1 MLRTFFL
8 IVFFFCF
15 FSVQAQLVDDFADG
29 NFSESPTWFGDDSLW
44 QINAAL
50 QLQSKGTTGTTKDVS
65 LVAQNTELSNT
76 EWRFWIRFNLSP
88 STQNFCR
95 FYLASDQTNLKGN
108 LNGYYIQFGGSTGN
122 TDTISLY
129 KQEGSKRTRI
139 IAGRP
144 ATIAKSNNI
153 LNIKVNRDL
162 AGNWFLY
169 SDTSAVGNFQLEGSV
184 VDTTFRTTDYSGF
197 FARFTS
203 GNITNFYLDDVY
215 IGAPI
220 IDITPPQIQTF
231 EILNDSII
239 KLNFS
244 ETVNSNVAS
253 KLQNYEL
260 DNIFPQLISA
270 QVNQDLKSVLL
281 FFEGS
286 FISTTN
292 YKLLIKNIE
301 DAVGNKM
308 NDSTLNFTFYK
319 PTVADVVINEI
330 MPDPSPSN
338 GLPDAE
344 FIELFN
350 RTNYPINIGGWK
362 ITDNSSSA
370 ILPSYTIQP
379 LEYLII
385 ANPTSEPL
393 FKNYGKTL
401 AVPFLPGLNNDGD
414 WVQILDEKNRV
425 IDKIDYD
432 LSWYNSSV
440 KSGGGWSLE
449 LINPYTLCKGV
460 DNWLASESPVG
471 GTPGKA
477 NFFSSNQPD
486 LTAPQVKNWFYTDS
500 LNAVIVFN
508 EKMDSAAMQ
517 GLVLTVNG
525 NPVSSK
531 TIKGSK
537 FDSVYFTFTQPLV
550 YNQNYTLQVD
560 SAFDCSL
567 NKINNNTVVSF
578 TYIPIEPAKQNDIII
593 TEISANPI
601 AGVSLPNAEYIE
613 LYNRSKHIILLNNFK
628 IKSGSSVATIGN
640 IRLYPDSFIAICD
653 DSKLPAFAAYKN
665 VLAVTSFPSL
675 STDDEVVLLNEN
687 NLIIHQVGYKNSW
700 YNNPV
705 KANGGWSLEMI
716 DTKNPCG
723 LASNWSASKNAIGGT
738 IGFKNSVAGNNL
750 DTEKPQLTRVYPNDA
765 NHVVLYFNKTLDSNS
780 ICKQNSLNFSPPING
795 NFTFSFN
802 DDFLTELQ
810 ISFTDSIKANTVYN
824 IKIDSAQ
831 DCASN
836 TIEVKNELEFGLC
849 KPADS
854 NDIVINE
861 ILFNPRPN
869 GVDFVEIYN
878 KTNDYIDVKNLWIG
892 NRNEA
897 AQIDNFYA
905 LAPNGYMLLP
915 KSYYAIT
922 TNAEIL
928 KSQHTVFYPKNIIE
942 INSLPSFSDDEGTC
956 VLFAKPELVY
966 DELAYNEK
974 MHFTLIDN
982 KEGVSLE
989 RIDFNKST
997 NDKNN
1002 WTSAASTSGFATPT
1016 YKNSQ
1021 YLNFEIKN
1029 QTLSIEPEVFTPN
1042 NDGTNDLVTFTY
1054 KFEKNNYT
1062 GTLQIFNSSGVLVK
1076 TLLNNLPLGT
1086 EGSLTWNGLSE
1097 KNSALPVG
1105 IYVVYFTYFNTDGSS
1120 NAIKKTLVIGKTF

>member
-1 MLRTFFL
+1 MLKTFFL
-8 IVFFFCF
+8 IAFLCCCF
-15 FSVQAQLVDDFADG
+15 AIQAQVADDFTDG
-29 NFSESPTWFGDDSLW
+29 NFSENPIWIGDDSLW
-44 QINAAL
+44 QVNTAL
-50 QLQSKGTTGTTKDVS
+50 QLQSKGTVGTAKDIS
-65 LVAQNTELSNT
+65 LVAQNTELNNT

-95 FYLASDQTNLKGN
+95 YYLTSNQTDLKGN

-129 KQEGSKRTRI
+129 RQEGAKRTRI

-144 ATIAKSNNI
+144 ATVSKSNNI
-153 LNIKVNRDL
+153 LNVKVNRDL

-169 SDTSAVGNFQLEGSV
+169 SDTSAVGNFQLEGNV
-184 VDTTFRTTDYSGF
+184 VDTTFKTTDYSGF
-197 FARFTS
+197 FARFTT
-203 GNITNFYLDDVY
+203 GNITNFYLDDIY

-220 IDITPPQIQTF
+220 VDITPPQIQTF
-231 EILNDSII
+231 EITSDSII

-244 ETVNSNVAS
+244 EPVNNSIAVQ
-253 KLQNYEL
+253 LQNYEL
-260 DNIFPQLISA
+260 DNIFPNIVKA
-270 QVNQDLKSVLL
+270 EVGQDLKSVLL
-281 FFEGS
+281 HFEAS
-286 FISTTN
+286 FISTN
-292 YKLLIKNIE
+292 SYALLVKNME

-308 NDSTLNFTFYK
+308 NDSTLKFIFYK
-319 PTVADVVINEI
+319 PTIADVVINEI

-350 RTNYPINIGGWK
+350 RTNFPINIGGWK
-362 ITDNSSSA
+362 ITDNA
-370 ILPSYTIQP
+370 TAATIPSYTLQP
-379 LEYLII
+379 LDFVILSSTT
-385 ANPTSEPL
+385 NEPL
-393 FKNYGKTL
+393 FKSLGKTL

-414 WVQILDEKNRV
+414 RVQILDKQNKI

-440 KSGGGWSLE
+440 KSAGGWSLE

-477 NFFSSNQPD
+477 NFFSSTLPD

-517 GLVLTVNG
+517 SLSLTVNG
-525 NPVSSK
+525 VPISNKIIS
-531 TIKGSK
+531 GSK
-537 FDSVYFTFTQPLV
+537 FDSAYFTFNQPLI
-550 YNQNYTLQVD
+550 YNQNYTIQINN
-560 SAFDCSL
+560 AFDCSL
-567 NKINNNTVVSF
+567 NRIFNNTTINF
-578 TYIPIEPAKQNDIII
+578 TFIPIAPAKQNDIII
-593 TEISANPI
+593 TEISANPV

-613 LYNRSKHIILLNNFK
+613 LYNRSKNIISLSNFK
-628 IKSGSSVATIGN
+628 IKSGSSMAIIGN
-640 IRLYPDSFIAICD
+640 ARLYPDSFIAICD
-653 DSKLPAFAAYKN
+653 DSKLPAFAIYKT
-665 VLAVTSFPSL
+665 VIDVATFPSL
-675 STDDEVVLLNEN
+675 SADDEVVLLNEN

-705 KANGGWSLEMI
+705 KASGGWSLEMV

-723 LASNWSASKNAIGGT
+723 LASNWTASKNAMGGT

-750 DTEKPQLTRVYPNDA
+750 DTEKPQLTRVYPIDA
-765 NHVVLYFNKTLDSNS
+765 NNLVLYFNKTLDSTS

-795 NFTFSFN
+795 NYSFN
-802 DDFLTELQ
+802 FKNDFLTELQ
-810 ISFTDSIKANTVYN
+810 ISFTDSIKANAVYA

-836 TIEVKNELEFGLC
+836 AIEIKNELEFGLC

-854 NDIVINE
+854 NDIAINE

-869 GVDFVEIYN
+869 GVDFIEIYN
-878 KTNDYIDVKNLWIG
+878 KTNQFIDIKTLWIG

-897 AQIDNFYA
+897 AQIDNFYE

-915 KSYYAIT
+915 NNYYAIT
-922 TNAEIL
+922 TDATAL
-928 KSQHTVFYPKNIIE
+928 KNQYTVFNSKNIIE
-942 INSLPSFSDDEGTC
+942 IKSLPSFNDDEGTC

-966 DELAYNEK
+966 DELDYNEK

-989 RIDFNKST
+989 RIDFNKLT

-1029 QTLSIEPEVFTPN
+1029 QTLSLEPEVFTPN

-1076 TLLNNLPLGT
+1076 TLLNNLPLAT
-1086 EGSLTWNGLSE
+1086 EGGLTWNGLSE
-1097 KNSALPVG
+1097 KNSALPIG